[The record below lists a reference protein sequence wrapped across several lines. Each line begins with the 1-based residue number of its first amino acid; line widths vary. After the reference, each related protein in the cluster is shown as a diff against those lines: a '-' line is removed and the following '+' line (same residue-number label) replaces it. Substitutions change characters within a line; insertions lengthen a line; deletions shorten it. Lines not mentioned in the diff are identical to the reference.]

1 MVVCAEDLKFHGV
14 EQSRLT
20 HLEALRAAPSPPSRP
35 TQRPIRRTLSLHPP
49 VRIRALPR
57 PKRRASA
64 DDARWVCP
72 IPRLERSPLRYSPCF
87 TVLCGTICPGSQ
99 LHLLRHQKRILSTIV
114 DFALQDW
121 RKQARAIDLLGAAR
135 NGRVDDIR
143 AKLHLTSIDIHSE
156 RGPLSHNAV
165 HEAARKGHTKALRVL
180 LECGGEPNRGGMRN
194 HSATA
199 FQLAAANGH
208 CEALRLM
215 LQCSGDLNKANNNGN
230 TAVHEAA
237 INGQTKALQLLLQNG
252 GDPNIA
258 GNNGFTAVHWA
269 ATNGHTE
276 ALHLLIRSGGDPHKA
291 DKYGC
296 TAVTLAA
303 FSGHPLVLEEAPL
316 SPSLLHQIPARSPST
331 GYNVLPPSPSVGF
344 GANLPIP
351 GSTLGTLDRDLSA
364 YILPKTSFAL
374 LQQDFQ
380 SAVDLPSGNIS
391 RKSVQALLSKHL
403 LRECSEQEAHAV
415 FSFFEANEVSFEQ
428 WVQWLRI
435 EHSVAIP
442 RHALSPSPLDMGAAA
457 NKGLCNRQAIQI

>member
-1 MVVCAEDLKFHGV
+1 MGV
-14 EQSRLT
+14 EQSRMT

-49 VRIRALPR
+49 VRIRALSR

-87 TVLCGTICPGSQ
+87 TVLCGTICPSSQ

-135 NGRVDDIR
+135 N
-143 AKLHLTSIDIHSE
+143 
-156 RGPLSHNAV
+156 
-165 HEAARKGHTKALRVL
+165 GHTKALRVL

-442 RHALSPSPLDMGAAA
+442 RHALSPSPLDTGSAA